1 MSYDSN
7 TKVALLNKQFS
18 KLLLFSYS
26 AGYLNSNTKLVDLLH
41 NYRGVESEDLYSPSV
56 NKLVD
61 AFYLSDVDSVYYD
74 GYKLVFGTNG
84 WYKNVNIHFIPEKG
98 QLDIVDGNVL
108 ISSRVPGSLQE
119 YCYMIKSLADEIL
132 GKSKDFYA
140 VPSNKGH
147 DLRRTYK

>member
-7 TKVALLNKQFS
+7 TKVALLNEQFS

-26 AGYLNSNTKLVDLLH
+26 AGYLNGNAKLVDLLH
-41 NYRGVESEDLYSPSV
+41 NYRGVGSADFYSPSV

-61 AFYLSDVDSVYYD
+61 AFYLSEVDSVYYD

-108 ISSRVPGSLQE
+108 ISSRVPGSLQ
-119 YCYMIKSLADEIL
+119 
-132 GKSKDFYA
+132 
-140 VPSNKGH
+140 
-147 DLRRTYK
+147 

>member
-1 MSYDSN
+1 M
-7 TKVALLNKQFS
+7 
-18 KLLLFSYS
+18 
-26 AGYLNSNTKLVDLLH
+26 
-41 NYRGVESEDLYSPSV
+41 
-56 NKLVD
+56 
-61 AFYLSDVDSVYYD
+61 DSVYYD

-147 DLRRTYK
+147 DLKRTYK